1 MNTIIERARHCVT
14 LRAGSGKPSIAGRLR
29 GRHRFLNV
37 VLAVA
42 LAVSA
47 APTFAQ
53 SAADKLDALDKR
65 ITRLEDLNQIE
76 RLQRTYGYFVDKSQW
91 KQLTELF
98 TDDATLEI
106 GGKGIFTGKP
116 RVLEY
121 MQTAF
126 GPDGAKEGSL
136 ANHMQFQSIP
146 DISADGKTG
155 WIRSR
160 AYVMSLGGWGLPLYE
175 NEYRKENGVW
185 KISRLTGPFTMYTS
199 WDGWAKNALNNT
211 WPDKF
216 DPPPDL
222 PPSTV
227 YLTYPAY
234 YIIPFH
240 YPNPVTGK
248 AFAPDKGD
256 VGAYAA
262 PPGTRAQAESLKVGR
277 LADGTQ
283 AIGEPPK

>member
-1 MNTIIERARHCVT
+1 MKQLILCTALLAACVSST
-14 LRAGSGKPSIAGRLR
+14 A
-29 GRHRFLNV
+29 
-37 VLAVA
+37 
-42 LAVSA
+42 
-47 APTFAQ
+47 FAQ
-53 SAADKLDALDKR
+53 STDARLKALDAR
-65 ITRLEDLNQIE
+65 ITRLEDMNAIE

-91 KQLTELF
+91 TQLSELF
-98 TDDATLEI
+98 SEDATLEI
-106 GGKGIFTGKP
+106 GGKGLFLGKP
-116 RVLEY
+116 RVFEY

-126 GPDGAKEGSL
+126 GRDGAKEGSL

-146 DISADGKTG
+146 DISPDGKTG

-185 KISRLTGPFTMYTS
+185 KISRLTGPFTMYS
-199 WDGWAKNALNNT
+199 NWDGWGQNALNNT

-222 PPSTV
+222 PPTTI

-234 YIIPFH
+234 YIIPYH

-248 AFAPDKGD
+248 AFTPDRD
-256 VGAYAA
+256 QVGAYAA
-262 PPGTRAQAESLKVGR
+262 PPGTKQQIEALKLGR
-277 LADGTQ
+277 MADGTQ
-283 AIGEPPK
+283 PIAEPPRE

>member
-1 MNTIIERARHCVT
+1 M
-14 LRAGSGKPSIAGRLR
+14 
-29 GRHRFLNV
+29 
-37 VLAVA
+37 
-42 LAVSA
+42 
-47 APTFAQ
+47 
-53 SAADKLDALDKR
+53 
-65 ITRLEDLNQIE
+65 NQIE

-91 KQLTELF
+91 TQLSELF

-106 GGKGIFTGKP
+106 GGKGLFLGKP

-146 DISADGKTG
+146 DISADGRTG

-160 AYVMSLGGWGLPLYE
+160 AYVMSIGGWGLPLYE

-199 WDGWAKNALNNT
+199 WEGWGKNALNNT

-234 YIIPFH
+234 YIIPV
-240 YPNPVTGK
+240 PLPESGDGQGASRPTG
-248 AFAPDKGD
+248 ARSAPMRRR
-256 VGAYAA
+256 
-262 PPGTRAQAESLKVGR
+262 RARRHRRNRSRSAGWPMARSRSPSRRRTDGFRTSLRDADSATCRPAVPRVARCRCARASGR
-277 LADGTQ
+277 
-283 AIGEPPK
+283 

>member
-1 MNTIIERARHCVT
+1 MKKTIYKETVMQAALV
-14 LRAGSGKPSIAGRLR
+14 L
-29 GRHRFLNV
+29 
-37 VLAVA
+37 VLAGA
-42 LAVSA
+42 STFAV
-47 APTFAQ
+47 AQ
-53 SAADKLDALDKR
+53 SAAARLDALEAR
-65 ITRLEDLNQIE
+65 ITRLEDMNQIE

-91 KQLTELF
+91 TQLAELF
-98 TDDATLEI
+98 SEDATLEI
-106 GGKGIFTGKP
+106 GGKGIFLGKH

-121 MQTAF
+121 MHTAF
-126 GPDGAKEGSL
+126 GPDGAKENSL

-146 DISADGKTG
+146 DISADGTEG

-160 AYVMSLGGWGLPLYE
+160 AYVMSIGGWGLPLYE
-175 NEYRKENGVW
+175 NGYKKENGVW
-185 KISRLTGPFTMYTS
+185 KISRLTGPFTMYTN
-199 WDGWAKNALNNT
+199 WEGWGKNALNNT

-248 AFAPDKGD
+248 AFLPD
-256 VGAYAA
+256 VGEVGSYAA
-262 PPGTRAQAESLKVGR
+262 PPGTRAQMDSLRVGR
-277 LADGTQ
+277 LANGTQ
-283 AIGEPPK
+283 PIAEPPRD

>member
-1 MNTIIERARHCVT
+1 MNNTHRTR
-14 LRAGSGKPSIAGRLR
+14 IAL
-29 GRHRFLNV
+29 
-37 VLAVA
+37 LAFTVA
-42 LAVSA
+42 ACA
-47 APTFAQ
+47 MPCAFAQ
-53 SAADKLDALDKR
+53 SAAQKLDALDAR
-65 ITRLEDLNQIE
+65 ITRLEDMNQIE

-91 KQLTELF
+91 TQLAELF
-98 TDDATLEI
+98 ADDATLEI

-146 DISADGKTG
+146 DISADGRTG
-155 WIRSR
+155 WVRSR
-160 AYVMSLGGWGLPLYE
+160 AYVMRIGGSGLPLYE
-175 NEYRKENGVW
+175 NAYRKANGVW
-185 KISRLTGPFTMYTS
+185 KISRLTGPFTMYTN
-199 WDGWAKNALNNT
+199 WDGWGKNALNNT

-234 YIIPFH
+234 YIVPFH
-240 YPNPVTGK
+240 YPNPVTGHV
-248 AFAPDKGD
+248 FAPDTGQ
-256 VGAYAA
+256 VGAYHR
-262 PPGTRAQAESLKVGR
+262 PPGTPEQARSLQVGR
-277 LADGTQ
+277 LADGMQ
-283 AIGEPPK
+283 PIAEPPRD

>member
-1 MNTIIERARHCVT
+1 MKNSNHLI
-14 LRAGSGKPSIAGRLR
+14 LAG
-29 GRHRFLNV
+29 
-37 VLAVA
+37 VLA
-42 LAVSA
+42 LPCA
-47 APTFAQ
+47 APVLAQ
-53 SAADKLDALDKR
+53 TAAERLDALDAR
-65 ITRLEDLNQIE
+65 ITRLEDMNQIE

-91 KQLTELF
+91 TPLADLF

-106 GGKGIFTGKP
+106 GGKGIFLGKP

-126 GPDGAKEGSL
+126 GPDGAKEGVL

-146 DISADGKTG
+146 DIAADGTHG

-160 AYVMSLGGWGLPLYE
+160 AYVMSGGGWGLPLYE

-185 KISRLTGPFTMYTS
+185 KISRLTGPFTMYSS
-199 WDGWAKNALNNT
+199 WDGWGKNALNNT

-216 DPPPDL
+216 EPAPDL

-234 YIIPFH
+234 YIIPYH

-248 AFAPDKGD
+248 ALVPDTGQ
-256 VGAYAA
+256 VGVYAA
-262 PPGTRAQAESLKVGR
+262 PPGTQLQQYSLTVGR
-277 LADGTQ
+277 MADGTQ
-283 AIGEPPK
+283 PIASPPRE

>member
-1 MNTIIERARHCVT
+1 MKHATQMLMA
-14 LRAGSGKPSIAGRLR
+14 A
-29 GRHRFLNV
+29 
-37 VLAVA
+37 VLAAATSPAA
-42 LAVSA
+42 L
-47 APTFAQ
+47 AQ
-53 SAADKLDALDKR
+53 SATERLDALERR
-65 ITRLEDLNQIE
+65 ITTLEDMNAIE

-91 KQLTELF
+91 TQLADLF
-98 TDDATLEI
+98 SDDATLEI
-106 GGKGIFTGKP
+106 GGKGLFLGKS

-126 GPDGAKEGSL
+126 GQDGAKENSL

-146 DISADGKTG
+146 DISADGTTG

-160 AYVMSLGGWGLPLYE
+160 AYVMSSGGWGLPLYE

-185 KISRLTGPFTMYTS
+185 KMSRLTGPFTMYTN

-216 DPPPDL
+216 EPPPDL
-222 PPSTV
+222 PPSTI

-240 YPNPVTGK
+240 YPNPVTGNVFK
-248 AFAPDKGD
+248 PDRD
-256 VGAYAA
+256 EVGAYAA
-262 PPGTRAQAESLKVGR
+262 PPGTKQQIEALKIGR
-277 LADGTQ
+277 MADGSQ
-283 AIGEPPK
+283 PLAEPPRN

>member
-1 MNTIIERARHCVT
+1 MMTMKKLSTASLAMILA
-14 LRAGSGKPSIAGRLR
+14 AGATP
-29 GRHRFLNV
+29 
-37 VLAVA
+37 A
-42 LAVSA
+42 LAQ
-47 APTFAQ
+47 Q
-53 SAADKLDALDKR
+53 SAAERLDALDKR

-76 RLQRTYGYFVDKSQW
+76 RVQRTYGYFVDKGQW
-91 KQLTELF
+91 TQLSELF
-98 TDDATLEI
+98 SDDATLEI
-106 GGKGIFTGKP
+106 GGKGLFLGKA

-121 MQTAF
+121 MHKAF
-126 GPDGAKEGSL
+126 GPDGAKEGMI

-146 DISADGKTG
+146 DVSPDGKTG

-175 NEYRKENGVW
+175 NQYVKENGVW
-185 KISRLTGPFTMYTS
+185 KISRLSGPFTMYSS
-199 WDGWAKNALNNT
+199 WEGWAKFALNNT

-216 DPPPDL
+216 EPAPDL

-234 YIIPFH
+234 YIVPFH

-248 AFAPDKGD
+248 PFLPDHGE

-262 PPGTRAQAESLKVGR
+262 PPGTKVQEDSLKVGR
-277 LADGTQ
+277 LANGTQ
-283 AIGEPPK
+283 PIAEPPRQ

>member
-1 MNTIIERARHCVT
+1 MTRDFCCSSRAR
-14 LRAGSGKPSIAGRLR
+14 LLFPAASRRRASVRAVRRRFGRSDLPR
-29 GRHRFLNV
+29 AELTGRARQ
-37 VLAVA
+37 
-42 LAVSA
+42 A
-47 APTFAQ
+47 A
-53 SAADKLDALDKR
+53 SR
-65 ITRLEDLNQIE
+65 RLEDLNQIE

-91 KQLTELF
+91 GAASRSFSPTTRPSKSAAKASSPASRACSNTCRPLS
-98 TDDATLEI
+98 A
-106 GGKGIFTGKP
+106 P
-116 RVLEY
+116 
-121 MQTAF
+121 TARRK
-126 GPDGAKEGSL
+126 ALL

-146 DISADGKTG
+146 DISADGKKG

-160 AYVMSLGGWGLPLYE
+160 AYVMSLGGWGRPLYE

-248 AFAPDKGD
+248 PFIPDKGED
-256 VGAYAA
+256 RRLPRAA
-262 PPGTRAQAESLKVGR
+262 GNK
-277 LADGTQ
+277 
-283 AIGEPPK
+283 EPRRIR

>member
-1 MNTIIERARHCVT
+1 MNTNTRSAW
-14 LRAGSGKPSIAGRLR
+14 LGSL
-29 GRHRFLNV
+29 
-37 VLAVA
+37 A
-42 LAVSA
+42 LAFCVS
-47 APTFAQ
+47 PFTVFAQ
-53 SAADKLDALDKR
+53 SVAGKLDALEAR
-65 ITRLEDLNQIE
+65 ITRLEDMNQIE
-76 RLQRTYGYFVDKSQW
+76 ILQRTYGYFVDKSQW
-91 KQLTELF
+91 TLLSELF

-106 GGKGIFTGKP
+106 GGKGLFLGKR

-126 GPDGAKEGSL
+126 GKDGAKEGSL

-146 DISADGKTG
+146 DISPDGKTG

-160 AYVMSLGGWGLPLYE
+160 AYVMSIGGWGLPLYE

-185 KISRLTGPFTMYTS
+185 KISRLSGPFTMYTN
-199 WDGWAKNALNNT
+199 WDGWGKNALNNT

-222 PPSTV
+222 PPTTV

-240 YPNPVTGK
+240 FPNPVTGK
-248 AFAPDKGD
+248 AFRPEMAQA
-256 VGAYAA
+256 GAYAA
-262 PPGTRAQAESLKVGR
+262 PPGTKEQAESLTFGR

-283 AIGEPPK
+283 PIAEPPRR

>member
-1 MNTIIERARHCVT
+1 MIMSRPT
-14 LRAGSGKPSIAGRLR
+14 LRAASHAVIAALLSGA
-29 GRHRFLNV
+29 
-37 VLAVA
+37 AV
-42 LAVSA
+42 
-47 APTFAQ
+47 PTFAQ
-53 SAADKLDALDKR
+53 SAAERLDALDKR
-65 ITRLEDLNQIE
+65 ITRLEDMNQIE
-76 RLQRTYGYFVDKSQW
+76 RVQRTYGYFVDKSQW
-91 KQLTELF
+91 RQLAELF

-106 GGKGIFTGKP
+106 GGKGIFLGKP

-126 GPDGAKEGSL
+126 GPDGAKEGVL

-146 DISADGKTG
+146 DVAADGKRG

-175 NEYRKENGVW
+175 NEYRKENGTW
-185 KISRLTGPFTMYTS
+185 KISRLTGPFTMYTN
-199 WDGWAKNALNNT
+199 WDGWGKNALNNT

-234 YIIPFH
+234 YIVPFH

-248 AFAPDKGD
+248 PFIPDKGE

-262 PPGTRAQAESLKVGR
+262 PPGTPAQSGSLKVGR
-277 LADGTQ
+277 LPDGTQ
-283 AIGEPPK
+283 PIAEPPKN

>member
-1 MNTIIERARHCVT
+1 MKARIILAAVLAATAAPSAAQQAQNGAEARLEALEARIER
-14 LRAGSGKPSIAGRLR
+14 
-29 GRHRFLNV
+29 
-37 VLAVA
+37 
-42 LAVSA
+42 
-47 APTFAQ
+47 
-53 SAADKLDALDKR
+53 
-65 ITRLEDLNQIE
+65 LEAMNQIE
-76 RLQRTYGYFVDKSQW
+76 VLQRTYGYFVDKGQW
-91 KQLTELF
+91 TQLSELF

-106 GGKGIFTGKP
+106 GGKGLFLGKK

-126 GPDGAKEGSL
+126 GPDGAKPGVL
-136 ANHMQFQSIP
+136 ANHMQFQTLP

-160 AYVMSLGGWGLPLYE
+160 AFVMSNGGWGLPLYE
-175 NEYRKENGVW
+175 NEYRKGADGKW
-185 KISRLTGPFTMYTS
+185 RISRLSGPFTMYTN
-199 WDGWAKNALNNT
+199 WEGWAKNALNNT

-234 YIIPFH
+234 YIVPFH

-248 AFAPDKGD
+248 AFAPDTGR
-256 VGAYAA
+256 VGAYHR
-262 PPGTRAQAESLKVGR
+262 PPGTAEQQESLEVGQ

-283 AIGEPPK
+283 PIAEPPRE

>member
-1 MNTIIERARHCVT
+1 MTPTI
-14 LRAGSGKPSIAGRLR
+14 LRTA
-29 GRHRFLNV
+29 V
-37 VLAVA
+37 AVA
-42 LAVSA
+42 LFAAA
-47 APTFAQ
+47 APVFAQ
-53 SAADKLDALDKR
+53 SAVQRLDALDAR

-76 RLQRTYGYFVDKSQW
+76 RLQRAYGYFVDKSQW
-91 KQLTELF
+91 RQLAELF
-98 TDDATLEI
+98 ADDATLEI
-106 GGKGIFTGKP
+106 GGKGIFLGKA

-121 MQTAF
+121 MQTAL
-126 GPDGAKEGSL
+126 GPDGAQEGVL
-136 ANHMQFQSIP
+136 ANHMQFQSVA
-146 DISADGKTG
+146 DICADGKTG

-175 NEYRKENGVW
+175 NEYRKENGIW
-185 KISRLTGPFTMYTS
+185 KISRLTGPFTMYTN
-199 WDGWAKNALNNT
+199 WDGWGKNALNNT

-234 YIIPFH
+234 YIVPFH

-248 AFAPDKGD
+248 AFIPDRGG

-262 PPGTRAQAESLKVGR
+262 PPGTRAQTESRKVGQ

-283 AIGEPPK
+283 PIAEPPKN

>member
-1 MNTIIERARHCVT
+1 MIRQT
-14 LRAGSGKPSIAGRLR
+14 LCIA
-29 GRHRFLNV
+29 
-37 VLAVA
+37 VLSSAFAMPA
-42 LAVSA
+42 LS
-47 APTFAQ
+47 Q
-53 SAADKLDALDKR
+53 SSTAKLDALEKR
-65 ITRLEDLNQIE
+65 ITRLEDLNAIE
-76 RLQRTYGYFVDKSQW
+76 KVQRAYGYFVDKSQW
-91 KQLTELF
+91 TPLSELF

-106 GGKGIFTGKP
+106 GGKGLFLGKP

-126 GPDGAKEGSL
+126 GKDGAKENSL

-160 AYVMSLGGWGLPLYE
+160 AYVMSSGGWGLPLYE

-185 KISRLTGPFTMYTS
+185 KMSRLSGPFTMYSS
-199 WDGWAKNALNNT
+199 WEGWGKNALNNT

-216 DPPPDL
+216 EPAPDL

-234 YIIPFH
+234 YIIPYHF
-240 YPNPVTGK
+240 PNPVTGK
-248 AFAPDKGD
+248 VFKPDRGE

-262 PPGTRAQAESLKVGR
+262 PPGTKEQADWLKAGR
-277 LADGTQ
+277 LADGSQ
-283 AIGEPPK
+283 PIAEPPRH